1 MSIIHR
7 ICITFANCI
16 ARCFN
21 PPPWLSEGLELP
33 EDIYLLD
40 TCLKDPSVH
49 FFIHGQLQLKEHLVN
64 FTAQEQVNLYKKG
77 EPIARPLITLQNT
90 MKLLNVRAAENNNYN
105 IFLP

>member
-64 FTAQEQVNLYKKG
+64 FAAQEQVNLYKKG
-77 EPIARPLITLQNT
+77 GTNSATTYYTTKHHEAAYCARS
-90 MKLLNVRAAENNNYN
+90 
-105 IFLP
+105 